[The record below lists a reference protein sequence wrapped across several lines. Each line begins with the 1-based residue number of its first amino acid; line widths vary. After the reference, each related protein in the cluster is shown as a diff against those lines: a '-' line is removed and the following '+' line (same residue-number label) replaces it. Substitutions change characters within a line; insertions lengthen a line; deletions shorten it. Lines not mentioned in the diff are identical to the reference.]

1 MARNLLWV
9 VVLIVVVSCLVWTLE
24 ASEGDADPLY
34 KSCVDQCQKTGCVG
48 DTCFHQCKF
57 FSADGKANDGPW
69 YMQEPLYLRW
79 KQWDCQSDCQYECM
93 MTREEERKRD
103 GEKPTKYFG
112 NWPLKHVYGIQEP
125 VSAAFA
131 ALDLAIQFHGW
142 VSYFILVY
150 YHLPLQ
156 PNRKTYYEY
165 NGLLHIYAIIV
176 MNALFWSGVCHSRDV
191 DLTERL
197 DYSSATVL
205 AGYTLVLA
213 VIRSFSIHDQSAK
226 VMVTAP
232 VLALV
237 ATHIIYLNFY
247 NLDEGLHRKVIYG
260 IGGVELIVW
269 GLWAALTSHP
279 SKWKLRAF
287 FVSSILTMCLRMLDF
302 PPYKGYVDA
311 HALWRTAGIP
321 LSYLWWSFIRDDAV
335 FRTTVLLKKSK

>member
-1 MARNLLWV
+1 MARNLRRVL
-9 VVLIVVVSCLVWTLE
+9 LIVAVVSWCLVSTLE

-48 DTCFHQCKF
+48 DNCFQHCK
-57 FSADGKANDGPW
+57 FSADGKAIDGPW

-93 MTREEERKRD
+93 MTREEERKRN

-112 NWPLKHVYGIQEP
+112 KWPLKHVYGIQEP
-125 VSAAFA
+125 LSVAFS

-150 YHLPLQ
+150 YNLPLQ

-176 MNALFWSGVCHSRDV
+176 MNSLFWSGVCHSRDV
-191 DLTERL
+191 ALTERL

-205 AGYTLVLA
+205 AGFSLILA
-213 VIRSFSIHDQSAK
+213 IIRSFSIHDKSAK
-226 VMVTAP
+226 VLVTVP
-232 VLALV
+232 ILAVV
-237 ATHIIYLNFY
+237 ATHILYLNFY
-247 NLDEGLHRKVIYG
+247 NLDEGLHRKVIFG
-260 IGGVELIVW
+260 IGAVELVVW
-269 GLWAALTSHP
+269 GVWAALTSHP

-311 HALWRTAGIP
+311 HALWRAAGIP
-321 LSYLWWSFIRDDAV
+321 LSYLWWSFACDDAV